1 MKDRAKEEQKQLRAP
16 PICSGVCMHMA
27 PLMAI
32 KQAVGRRRRGVLP
45 YLVVGFLTGD
55 GWGLTYRLGEDPEM
69 E

>member
-1 MKDRAKEEQKQLRAP
+1 
-16 PICSGVCMHMA
+16 MHMA

-32 KQAVGRRRRGVLP
+32 KQAVDRQRRGVLP